1 MITRGKSLLDSRLDA
16 VAATTPDTQVA
27 RILIALVL
35 GILLGVNIDPS
46 AAAVWGLGVVVSE
59 VLTNVVCRNAVAG
72 GPLTSFN
79 RVAYLII
86 LVTAGALW
94 TAMGVLYWWSDS
106 EPFRLVAFAVLAGV
120 LVHAQCFCFRAPVA
134 LAALML
140 PPAFA
145 IVAMPLIDG
154 GYSGATLLTLMISLG
169 MMLTYVGASANANM
183 RSATALQDAE
193 RAAVAANE
201 AKSAFLAVMSHERRT
216 PLNGVLGMA
225 RALQRTE
232 LSPRQ
237 EGFVETIVRSGDSL
251 LGMLNNLLDLAKI
264 EAGHRDL
271 SVAAFDLKDAGHQ
284 TVDLLS
290 EVAAAKGLTL
300 TCEADPELPPLVL
313 GDETRVRQ
321 IMLNLISNAVK
332 FTGKGA
338 VRLNLRA
345 TPGVGSDSG
354 VEITVADGGI
364 GMSPDQVAMIFR
376 PFAQA
381 EASTAQQYGGTG
393 LGLSICRTLATMMGG
408 EISVQ
413 SVLGQGSTFRV
424 WLPLPAASTADPG
437 DVAQDVLPALRILV
451 ADDNPINLAVA
462 RAILEAAGAIIETV
476 SDGNQALE
484 RLRSGAFDLVVMDVH
499 MPIMDGIETVR
510 RLREGQ
516 AGRSDMP
523 VIALTADVAAGEA
536 ERLKAL
542 GFDGLQPKPV
552 QPGALITAIGQLM
565 ERSQAV
571 QDAKAVA

>member
-1 MITRGKSLLDSRLDA
+1 
-16 VAATTPDTQVA
+16 
-27 RILIALVL
+27 
-35 GILLGVNIDPS
+35 
-46 AAAVWGLGVVVSE
+46 
-59 VLTNVVCRNAVAG
+59 
-72 GPLTSFN
+72 
-79 RVAYLII
+79 
-86 LVTAGALW
+86 
-94 TAMGVLYWWSDS
+94 MGVLYWWSGS

-134 LAALML
+134 LAALMV
-140 PPAFA
+140 PAAGA

-154 GYSGATLLTLMISLG
+154 GYSGVTLLTLMISLG

-183 RSATALQDAE
+183 RSAAALEDAE
-193 RAAVAANE
+193 RAAIAANE
-201 AKSAFLAVMSHERRT
+201 AKSAFLAVMSHELRT

-232 LSPRQ
+232 LNARQ
-237 EGFVETIVRSGDSL
+237 EGFVETIIRSGDSL
-251 LGMLNNLLDLAKI
+251 LGMLNDLLDLAKI

-271 SVAAFDLKDAGHQ
+271 SVAAFSLKDAGHQ

-300 TCEADPELPPLVL
+300 TCEADPDLPRLVL
-313 GDETRVRQ
+313 GDEPRVRQ

-332 FTGKGA
+332 FTAKGA
-338 VRLNLRA
+338 VLLNLRA
-345 TPGVGSDSG
+345 TPGTGSESG
-354 VEITVADGGI
+354 VEITVTDGGI
-364 GMSPDQVAMIFR
+364 GMSPEQVAMIFR

-381 EASTAQQYGGTG
+381 ETSTAQTYGGTG

-413 SVLGQGSTFRV
+413 SELGRGSTFRV
-424 WLPLPAASTADPG
+424 WLPLPPATNAIAIDP
-437 DVAQDVLPALRILV
+437 AQDALPALRILV

-499 MPIMDGIETVR
+499 MPILDGIETVR

-516 AGRSDMP
+516 AGRADIP
-523 VIALTADVAAGEA
+523 VIALTADVATGEA
-536 ERLKAL
+536 ERLKTL

-552 QPGALITAIGQLM
+552 QAGALIAAISQLL
-565 ERSQAV
+565 EPAQPA
-571 QDAKAVA
+571 QDTEAAA